1 MTNSKHTLGKWR
13 VYDHGVAGVS
23 VRGPAGV
30 QVAFAPLG
38 ASYGVNSYKITPNEA
53 EANAHMIAAA
63 PEMYEAAMAVVTG
76 DYELDRPGFNRAL
89 NRLRDALDMAE
100 GRS

>member
-1 MTNSKHTLGKWR
+1 L
-13 VYDHGVAGVS
+13 AGVS
-23 VRGPAGV
+23 VRGPADV
-30 QVAFAPLG
+30 QVAFATAG

-89 NRLRDALDMAE
+89 NRLRDALDMAG

>member
-1 MTNSKHTLGKWR
+1 MTDKHTPGPWVLDGENADVSETSAKC
-13 VYDHGVAGVS
+13 VNIKAGDEFVLFGCGCCGSPSVDNVADL
-23 VRGPAGV
+23 R
-30 QVAFAPLG
+30 L
-38 ASYGVNSYKITPNEA
+38 
-53 EANAHMIAAA
+53 MLAA